1 MTDSIDRLARTIA
14 EMYKQNRP
22 RPSTAPRIGTVV
34 SVSPLKVRWGNSVLL
49 AEDRLFVPRMYREG
63 LKITIGG
70 STYTVMPPI
79 SVGDDVIIAPD
90 EDLKSWYILGVL

>member
-1 MTDSIDRLARTIA
+1 MSDSIDRLGRALA
-14 EMYKQNRP
+14 EMYKANRP

-34 SVSPLKVRWGNSVLL
+34 SVDPIKVQWGDRVVLG
-49 AEDRLFVPRMYREG
+49 EDKLVIPRLYHEG

-79 SVGDDVIIAPD
+79 AVGDNVMIAPN
-90 EDLKSWYILGVL
+90 EDLKTWYLLGIV